1 MKKEWFKLAL
11 TVCAVCSLTA
21 CNEDD
26 NNFNPSTPPVNNLVK
41 GSGAYVI
48 NTGDYGANNGSIMW
62 YNKTDSTVSADLY
75 LQANGKGIGDV
86 QDLCVYGSKLYVTC
100 SSSAKI
106 VILDRQGKELKSYE
120 LKNEE
125 NEPITP
131 RYITCAEG
139 KVFFTAYDGTLSRID
154 TTSLSIDKVITL
166 GGKPEGLTYANHK
179 LYVCQSDYTGDGS
192 GKSISVIDV
201 PSFEKIKSIDVML
214 NPYNQILTAEN
225 GKVYFVSN
233 GNYAGS
239 PYIDPEDY
247 VYQTL
252 QCIDPT
258 TDKVDTLCNAS
269 YITNLGDKMYIL
281 YAEYYLQET
290 KKAFIYDLNTKQE
303 TPFIDINIVPNPQFI
318 TADPENGDIYIGS
331 TMYDGSFNDVYHF
344 NKNGNLL
351 NIIETGYYTTNL
363 RFVNE

>member
-26 NNFNPSTPPVNNLVK
+26 DFTTPPTVNPIK
-41 GSGAYVI
+41 TSGAYVI
-48 NTGDYGANNGSIMW
+48 NTGDYNANNGSIMW

-106 VILDRQGKELKSYE
+106 VILDRQGKELKSYA

-192 GKSISVIDV
+192 GKS
-201 PSFEKIKSIDVML
+201 
-214 NPYNQILTAEN
+214 
-225 GKVYFVSN
+225 
-233 GNYAGS
+233 
-239 PYIDPEDY
+239 
-247 VYQTL
+247 
-252 QCIDPT
+252 
-258 TDKVDTLCNAS
+258 
-269 YITNLGDKMYIL
+269 
-281 YAEYYLQET
+281 
-290 KKAFIYDLNTKQE
+290 
-303 TPFIDINIVPNPQFI
+303 
-318 TADPENGDIYIGS
+318 
-331 TMYDGSFNDVYHF
+331 
-344 NKNGNLL
+344 
-351 NIIETGYYTTNL
+351 
-363 RFVNE
+363 